1 MLMEVT
7 LTTPFIHMNKSV
19 LIALGALTFA
29 SGAYAMP
36 SYADAPLAPK
46 ACLAT
51 FPTILTDNE
60 ADESTI
66 TEMEI
71 AISTGTFTASNNKK
85 TYHSIWRS
93 TAEPHV
99 LLSSGVNNMTEAS
112 GKLHLYI
119 ANGNSCTYTISAP
132 RGYEVVGFDFDFIKP
147 SGKASITVTA
157 GNTVLASTESTQHI
171 TGDGINS
178 FTLSGS
184 GTNPI
189 EVSNFKVR
197 LKKVALQN
205 GITDVFPTEAGDV
218 PYRIPAIARTK
229 NDHLV
234 AVADYRYCGS
244 DIGNGKI
251 DIRYRISTDNGRT
264 WGDIKTLVNSKD
276 YPTPTTTTDA
286 TTNETTTTTSGKSTK
301 LMHTGFGDPCI
312 VTDRETG
319 KMMVLS
325 CTGNVTFQSAKRD
338 NHQGIARF
346 YSTDNGETWEDPTEI
361 SESIYTLF
369 DASTSGK
376 AESLFVGSGR
386 IFQSHTVMVGT
397 HYRLYC
403 VALIKGGR
411 NYVLYSDDFGANWA
425 VLGGADTAPITGG
438 DEPKAEELPDGSVLV
453 SSRLV
458 GGRKYNIFRF
468 TDTAKTEGA
477 WGTQAVSN
485 ADNNGV
491 SALSNGTNGEILIL
505 PAHRKED
512 NKDVYLALQ
521 SVPFGPGRTNVGI
534 YYKELSSYN
543 DYATP
548 ADFAADWDG
557 SYQVSQMGS
566 AYSTMVLQSDNH
578 IGFLYEES
586 TYGKDYTI
594 VYQNI
599 PLETITGG
607 KYEYASS
614 VADGTAQ
621 PDAIGINAQSGTKE
635 SSKTSDFFCRF
646 LSTKLEGL
654 SLSCGNTN
662 NMCYASD
669 GNLTAYSSGNNGLTY
684 DITVPHGYA
693 IRGYEFDFQMKDNN
707 AVQIT
712 ANGKT
717 YTATSV
723 AQHLIVNGLEGHIAS
738 FTLACGSAIKPVSIS
753 NFKVM
758 VTPITEAAS
767 DVFKTDKVKAT
778 TPYRIPALATAQNG
792 DVIAVSDYRFGG
804 GDIGNG
810 NLDLRYRILSKQTG
824 EWSEVKTLAD
834 HTKYTDTSTLMH
846 TGFGDPCI
854 VTDSETGRMLLLCCT
869 GNVTYQ
875 SGTRS
880 KHQGIARF
888 YSEDNGQTWQAPT
901 EISESIYTQ
910 FDQCKAV
917 TTPASLFIGSGRIF
931 QSRTVKVGSSH
942 RLYCA
947 ILMRD
952 VKGLTTTARNFVLYS
967 DDFGTNWKVLGG
979 TDICPISGGDEPKT
993 EELPDGSV
1001 LLSSRTSSGRIYNIF
1016 TFDEGSHENGS
1027 WGAQAKSQSSNK
1039 GISSSD
1045 SGTNGE
1051 VMVLPVKRNADGKKV
1066 FLLLQSLPMGSGRNN
1081 VGIYYKELGHL
1092 AHMKTPEALAS
1103 SWTGSY
1109 QVSHLGS
1116 AYSTMSLLD
1125 THHIGFLYEE
1135 STYGADY
1142 TIRYQDL
1149 SLETITDG
1157 RYSYTDKA
1165 STVRFVDVTSTVPDV
1180 QSLSADDV
1188 YCISNYNTI
1197 TKKYIGSSTQSVNAT
1212 GMLASATDV
1221 VRTSTDADN
1230 LDVLWKVIPQTDG
1243 TFLFQHLQTGAYLGK
1258 LTANATAT
1266 KLEPSK
1272 DNAGAYAIAAENT
1285 SFDKAFTLRNNSHMA
1300 NAYQGDSN
1308 TSMAD
1313 YSGNHTGDKGSFWSF
1328 TKYDAVFTDISSLGY
1343 ASYSMPFETTIA
1355 TEGVKAYYAT
1365 ATDDDMLL
1373 LTEVPGGV
1381 IPAGEGVL
1389 LTGPAEA
1396 TVRMNVTHTKAALPQ
1411 RNLLEGTAA
1420 RRTGFDT
1427 QSMFLLSK
1435 DSQGEASFLLSK
1447 LTAVP
1452 ANKAYL
1458 PTSNLSQTNGVNSFT
1473 FQFTDTPTGIG
1484 TIETDAP
1491 NGNEPEEYYDLNGR
1505 RVLYPVHGIF
1515 VTRTGRKVLIK

>member
-1 MLMEVT
+1 
-7 LTTPFIHMNKSV
+7 MNKSV

-60 ADESTI
+60 ADEGTI

-71 AISTGTFTASNNKK
+71 AISTGTFTASNGKK
-85 TYHSIWRS
+85 TYHSVWRS

-99 LLSSGVNNMTEAS
+99 LLSCGVNNMADAS

-119 ANGNSCTYTISAP
+119 ASGKTCTYTISAQ
-132 RGYEVVGFDFDFIKP
+132 RGYEVAGFDFDFIKP

-157 GNTVLASTESTQHI
+157 GSTVLASTESTQHI
-171 TGDGINS
+171 TGDGLSS

-184 GTNPI
+184 DTNPI

-197 LKKVALQN
+197 LKKVALEN
-205 GITDVFPTEAGDV
+205 NITDVFTTQAGDV
-218 PYRIPAIARTK
+218 PYRIPAITRAK
-229 NDHLV
+229 NDNLV
-234 AVADYRYCGS
+234 AVADYRYCKN
-244 DIGNGKI
+244 DIGYGSI
-251 DIRYRISTDNGRT
+251 DLRYRISTDNGKT
-264 WGDIKTLVNSKD
+264 WGDIKTLVNYKD

-286 TTNETTTTTSGKSTK
+286 TTNETTTTTSGKSTE

-312 VTDRETG
+312 VTDCETG

-325 CTGNVTFQSAKRD
+325 CTGNVTFQSATRN

-346 YSTDNGETWEDPTEI
+346 YSTDNGETWEAPTEI

-369 DASTSGK
+369 DNSTSGK

-386 IFQSHTVMVGT
+386 IFQSHTVKVGT

-403 VALIKGGR
+403 VVLLKDGR

-505 PAHRKED
+505 PAHRKAD

-521 SVPFGPGRTNVGI
+521 SVPFGPGRSNVGI

-557 SYQVSQMGS
+557 SYQVSKMGS

-586 TYGKDYTI
+586 TYGMDYTI
-594 VYQNI
+594 VYQNL
-599 PLETITGG
+599 PLETITGD

-614 VADGTAQ
+614 VAAGTAQ
-621 PDAIGINAQSGTKE
+621 PAAIGINAQSGTKE
-635 SSKTSDFFCRF
+635 SSRTSEYFCRF
-646 LSTKLEGL
+646 LSNELEGL
-654 SLSCGNTN
+654 SLSCGDVN

-669 GNLTAYSSGNNGLTY
+669 GTNITAYSAEFGQTY
-684 DITVPHGYA
+684 NITAPYGYA
-693 IRGYEFDFQMKDNN
+693 IRGYEFDFQMMNGK
-707 AVQIT
+707 AMQIT
-712 ANGKT
+712 AGGKT
-717 YTATSV
+717 YTAT
-723 AQHLIVNGLEGHIAS
+723 AETQHLIVNGLEGHIAS
-738 FTLACGSAIKPVSIS
+738 FTLACDNAINPVSIS

-758 VTPITEAAS
+758 VTPITEAAT

-778 TPYRIPALATAQNG
+778 VPYRIPALATAQNG
-792 DVIAVSDYRFGG
+792 DLIAVSDYRFGG
-804 GDIGNG
+804 GDIGVG
-810 NLDLRYRILSKQTG
+810 NLDLRYRILSKETG

-834 HTKYTDTSTLMH
+834 HTKYTDTSTRMH

-854 VTDSETGRMLLLCCT
+854 VTDSETGRILLLCCT
-869 GNVTYQ
+869 GAKGYGA
-875 SGTRS
+875 STRED
-880 KHQGIARF
+880 HMGIARF
-888 YSEDNGQTWQAPT
+888 YSEDNGQTWQTPT

-910 FDQCKAV
+910 FDQCLAV
-917 TTPASLFIGSGRIF
+917 TSPASLFIGSGRIF
-931 QSRTVKVGSSH
+931 QSRTVKAGTSH

-952 VKGLTTTARNFVLYS
+952 VNGSTTTARNFVLYS
-967 DDFGTNWKVLGG
+967 DDFGENWKVLGG
-979 TDICPISGGDEPKT
+979 TDVCPITGGDEPKT
-993 EELPDGSV
+993 EELPDGSI
-1001 LLSSRTSSGRIYNIF
+1001 LLSSRTSSGRIFNIF
-1016 TFDEGSHENGS
+1016 TFEEGSQENGS
-1027 WGAQAKSQSSNK
+1027 WGTQAKSQSSNK
-1039 GISSSD
+1039 GIASSD

-1066 FLLLQSLPMGSGRNN
+1066 YLLMQSLPMGSGRNN
-1081 VGIYYKELGHL
+1081 VGIYYKELSSFN
-1092 AHMKTPEALAS
+1092 HMKSPEALAS
-1103 SWTGSY
+1103 FWTGSY
-1109 QVSHLGS
+1109 QVSRLGS

-1157 RYSYTDKA
+1157 QYSYTDKA
-1165 STVRFVDVTSTVPDV
+1165 STARFVDVTSTVPDV
-1180 QSLSADDV
+1180 SSISADEV
-1188 YCISNYNTI
+1188 YCISSYNI
-1197 TKKYIGSSTQSVNAT
+1197 IAKKYIGSNTQSVNTT
-1212 GMLASATDV
+1212 GLLASSTDV
-1221 VRTSTDADN
+1221 VRTSTDGAN
-1230 LDVLWKVIPQTDG
+1230 LDVLWKVLPQTDG
-1243 TFLFQHLQTGAYLGK
+1243 TFLIQHIQTGAYLGK
-1258 LTANATAT
+1258 LTANAAAT
-1266 KLEPSK
+1266 KLEPSV

-1285 SFDKAFTLRNNSHMA
+1285 SYDKAFTLRNNSHLA

-1313 YSGNHTGDKGSFWSF
+1313 YSENHTNDKGSFWTF

-1355 TEGVKAYYAT
+1355 TEGVKAYYAS

-1381 IPAGEGVL
+1381 IPAGEGVI

-1396 TVRMNVTHTKAALPQ
+1396 TVRMNVTHTKATLPQ
-1411 RNLLEGTAA
+1411 RNLLEGSAA
-1420 RRTGFDT
+1420 RRTGFSA
-1427 QSMFLLSK
+1427 QSMYLLSK
-1435 DSQGEASFLLSK
+1435 NRQGEAAFLRSK

-1458 PTSNLSQTNGVNSFT
+1458 PTSSLTQTNSISSYS
-1473 FQFTDTPTGIG
+1473 FQFTETPTGMG
-1484 TIETDAP
+1484 TVEAENP
-1491 NGNEPEEYYDLNGR
+1491 NGNAPEEYYDLNGR
-1505 RVLYPVHGIF
+1505 RVLYPVHGIY
-1515 VTRTGRKVLIK
+1515 VTGTGRKVLIK

>member
-1 MLMEVT
+1 
-7 LTTPFIHMNKSV
+7 MNKSV

-29 SGAYAMP
+29 TGAYATP
-36 SYADAPLAPK
+36 AYAAVALSRE
-46 ACLAT
+46 ACLTAI
-51 FPTILTDNE
+51 PTILTDNE
-60 ADESTI
+60 ADEGTI
-66 TEMEI
+66 TEMEMEI
-71 AISTGTFTASNNKK
+71 AISTGTFTASNGKK
-85 TYHSIWRS
+85 TYHSVWRS
-93 TAEPHV
+93 TAEPYV
-99 LLSSGVNNMTEAS
+99 LLSCGVNNMADAS

-132 RGYEVVGFDFDFIKP
+132 RGYEVAGFDFDFVKP
-147 SGKASITVTA
+147 SDKASVTVTA
-157 GNTVLASTESTQHI
+157 GSTVLASTESTQHI
-171 TGDGINS
+171 SGNGLSS

-197 LKKVALQN
+197 LKKVALEN
-205 GITDVFPTEAGDV
+205 DITDVFTTQADDV
-218 PYRIPAIARTK
+218 PYRIPAITRTK
-229 NDHLV
+229 NNHLL

-244 DIGNGKI
+244 DIGYGKI
-251 DIRYRISTDNGRT
+251 DLRYRISSDNGKT
-264 WGDIKTLVNSKD
+264 WGDIKTLVNSDD
-276 YPTPTTTTDA
+276 YPTPTTTTDE
-286 TTNETTTTTSGKSTK
+286 TTNETTTTLSKKSTA

-312 VTDRETG
+312 VTDSETG
-319 KMMVLS
+319 KVMVLS
-325 CTGNVTFQSAKRD
+325 CTGNVTFQSATRD

-346 YSTDNGETWEDPTEI
+346 YSTDNGETWKDPTEI

-369 DASTSGK
+369 DKSTSGK
-376 AESLFVGSGR
+376 AESLFIGSGR
-386 IFQSHTVMVGT
+386 IFQSHTVKVGT
-397 HYRLYC
+397 SYRLYC
-403 VALIKGGR
+403 VVLLKGGR
-411 NYVLYSDDFGANWA
+411 NYVLYSDDFGTNWA

-453 SSRLV
+453 SSRIN

-468 TDTAKTEGA
+468 TNTAKTEGT
-477 WGTQAVSN
+477 WGTQGVSN

-491 SALSNGTNGEILIL
+491 SALSNSTNGEILIL
-505 PAHRKED
+505 PAHRKAD
-512 NKDVYLALQ
+512 NQDVYLALQ

-557 SYQVSQMGS
+557 SYQVSRMGS

-594 VYQNI
+594 VYQNL
-599 PLETITGG
+599 PLETITSG

-614 VADGTAQ
+614 IAAGTAQ
-621 PDAIGINAQSGTKE
+621 PDAIGINSADGSGEKNG
-635 SSKTSDFFCRF
+635 SSDYFCRF
-646 LSTKLEGL
+646 ISNKLEGL
-654 SLSCGNTN
+654 TLSCGTVN
-662 NMCYASD
+662 NMCFAPD
-669 GNLTAYSSGNNGLTY
+669 GTNLTAYSKDATGLTY
-684 DITVPHGYA
+684 DITVPYGYS
-693 IRGYEFDFQMKDNN
+693 ICGYEFDFQMKDNN

-712 ANGKT
+712 AGGKT
-717 YTATSV
+717 YTAT
-723 AQHLIVNGLEGHIAS
+723 AETQHLIVNGLKGHIAS
-738 FTLACGSAIKPVSIS
+738 FKLACNAATKPVSIS

-758 VTPITEAAS
+758 VTPITEEAF

-778 TPYRIPALATAQNG
+778 TPYRIPAITTAQNG

-810 NLDLRYRILSKQTG
+810 NLDLRYRILSKETG

-854 VTDSETGRMLLLCCT
+854 VTDSETGKMLLLCCT

-875 SGTRS
+875 NGTRS

-888 YSEDNGQTWQAPT
+888 YSEDNGQTWQTPT

-910 FDQCKAV
+910 FDDCKAV

-952 VKGLTTTARNFVLYS
+952 VKVLTATARNFVLYS
-967 DDFGTNWKVLGG
+967 DDFGQNWKVLGG
-979 TDICPISGGDEPKT
+979 ADVCPITGGDEPKT
-993 EELPDGSV
+993 EELPDGSI

-1016 TFDEGSHENGS
+1016 TFEDGSHENGS
-1027 WGAQAKSQSSNK
+1027 WGSQAKSQSSNN
-1039 GISSSD
+1039 GIASSD

-1081 VGIYYKELGHL
+1081 VGIYYKELSSFN
-1092 AHMKTPEALAS
+1092 HMKSPEALAS

-1109 QVSHLGS
+1109 QVSHLAS

-1135 STYGADY
+1135 STYGKDY

-1149 SLETITDG
+1149 PLETITG
-1157 RYSYTDKA
+1157 GQYSYTDKA
-1165 STVRFVDVTSTVPDV
+1165 STDRFVNVTSTVADV
-1180 QSLSADDV
+1180 SSLSADAV
-1188 YCISNYNTI
+1188 YCISNYNSI
-1197 TKKYIGSSTQSVNAT
+1197 TKKFLGSNTQSVNAA
-1212 GMLASATDV
+1212 GQLASSSNAF
-1221 VRTSTDADN
+1221 RTSTDGDN
-1230 LDVLWKVIPQTDG
+1230 LDVLWKVIPQSDG
-1243 TFLFQHLQTGAYLGK
+1243 TFLIQHIQTGAYLGQ
-1258 LTANATAT
+1258 LTANAAAT
-1266 KLEPSK
+1266 KLEPSES
-1272 DNAGAYAIAAENT
+1272 NAGAYDIAAENA
-1285 SFDKAFTLRNNSHMA
+1285 SYDKAFTLRNNGHLA
-1300 NAYQGDSN
+1300 NAYQGDAN
-1308 TSMAD
+1308 TCMAD
-1313 YSGNHTGDKGSFWSF
+1313 YSGNHTGDKGSFWTF

-1343 ASYSMPFETTIA
+1343 ASYAMPFETTIA
-1355 TEGVKAYYAT
+1355 TKGVKAYYAT

-1381 IPAGEGVL
+1381 IPAGEGVV

-1396 TVRMNVTHTKAALPQ
+1396 TVRMNVSATKAVLPQ
-1411 RNLLEGTAA
+1411 PNLLKGTAA
-1420 RRTGFDT
+1420 RRTGFAAE
-1427 QSMFLLSK
+1427 SMYLLAKSSEGDAAFLLSR
-1435 DSQGEASFLLSK
+1435 

-1458 PTSNLSQTNGVNSFT
+1458 PTASLPQTNGISSFA
-1473 FQFTDTPTGIG
+1473 FQFTETPTGMG
-1484 TIETDAP
+1484 AIEAEAP
-1491 NGNEPEEYYDLNGR
+1491 NGNKPEEYYDLNGR

-1515 VTRTGRKVLIK
+1515 VTRSGRKVLIK